1 MADNKFD
8 KFTERARKVLT
19 LAQEEAQRFNH
30 NYIGTEHLLL
40 GLVREGDG
48 VAARVLSNMGVQLP
62 KVRSAVE
69 FIIGRGESMILGDI
83 GLTPRAKKV
92 IELAVDEARRLN
104 HHYIG
109 TEHLLLGLVREG
121 EGIAAGVLESLGVNL
136 EKVRSQVMQV
146 VQQSSSYNQSS
157 GGTKQQTKT
166 PYMDAL
172 GVDLTEAA
180 RTNKLGPLVG
190 RSKEIDRVMQI
201 LSRRTKNNPALIG
214 EPGVGKTAIV
224 EGLAQRIV
232 NGDVPEQLQNKRLV
246 ALDIGALVAGTK
258 YRGEFEERLKKI
270 VAEVKETQSILFI
283 DELHTL
289 VGAGAAEGA
298 VDAANI
304 LKPALS
310 RGELQTIGATTLDEY
325 RKYIERD
332 AALERRFQ
340 PVQVEE
346 PSVDDTIL
354 ILHGVRELYET
365 HHKLKISD
373 EALKAAA
380 NMAARYITDRFMPDK
395 AIDLIDEASSRV
407 RMARSASPPSL
418 KDAMLGLQSLQR
430 ELESAV
436 NNQEFELAAEL
447 RDRER
452 KLRDR
457 IEDQRQEVKD
467 SNQSDEIYVTEEDV
481 AQVVSMWTGIP
492 LQRIAGAESER
503 LLQMETVLHERII
516 GQEEAIAAISKAVRR
531 ARAGIKD
538 PRRPIGS
545 FIFLGP
551 TGVGK
556 SYLTKALAE
565 FMFGSEDHLIKI
577 DMSEFME
584 RHSVARLVGAPPGY
598 VGYEEGG
605 QLTEAVRRKSY
616 SVILLDEIE
625 KAHPE
630 AFNML
635 LQIMEDGHLA
645 DAKGRKVDFRNTIII
660 MTSNVGA
667 DQITGNLSMGFDF
680 RQDAEKQAKRD
691 YAQMRDKV
699 MSQLKQTFRPEFLNR
714 IDDVIVFH
722 SLEKGQ
728 IRQIVDLELTRVR
741 GQVAEQDITLEVT
754 EPAMDLLGER
764 GYDHTYGAR
773 PLRRI
778 IQNLIEDPL
787 AEGLLSNRFP
797 AGSTVRVDVEDD
809 LLKLDLVDGP
819 AARTPAEQPDEEL
832 APVS

>member
-1 MADNKFD
+1 MAQFD
-8 KFTERARKVLT
+8 KFTERARKVLQ

-48 VAARVLSNMGVQLP
+48 VAARVLNNMGVQLP

-69 FIIGRGESMILGDI
+69 FIIGRGEGAVIGDI

-92 IELAVDEARRLN
+92 LELAVDEGRRLN

-136 EKVRSQVMQV
+136 EKVRNQVMQV
-146 VQQSSSYNQSS
+146 VSQSSSQAQ
-157 GGTKQQTKT
+157 TKSQTKT

-172 GVDLTEAA
+172 GFDLTEAA
-180 RTNKLGPLVG
+180 RMNKLGPLIG
-190 RSKEIDRVMQI
+190 RENEIERVMQI

-232 NGDVPEQLQNKRLV
+232 TGDVPETLQNKRLV

-270 VAEVKETQSILFI
+270 VAEVKETGSILFV

-340 PVQVEE
+340 PIQVDEPNIEE
-346 PSVDDTIL
+346 TYQIL
-354 ILHGVRELYET
+354 TGVRPLYEE
-365 HHKLKISD
+365 HHRLKISD
-373 EALKAAA
+373 EALKAASA
-380 NMAARYITDRFMPDK
+380 LAARYVTDRFMPDK

-407 RMARSASPPSL
+407 RLRRSAAPPSYKEAMAGL
-418 KDAMLGLQSLQR
+418 KSIQR
-430 ELESAV
+430 ELDEAI

-447 RDRER
+447 RDREK
-452 KLRDR
+452 KLKARMDQQEQAIRD
-457 IEDQRQEVKD
+457 EAAE
-467 SNQSDEIYVTEEDV
+467 EETYVTEEDI

-492 LQRIAGAESER
+492 VYRIAGEESER
-503 LLQMETVLHERII
+503 LLKMESAMHERII
-516 GQEEAIAAISKAVRR
+516 GQEEAITTLAKAVRR
-531 ARAGIKD
+531 ARAGLKD
-538 PRRPIGS
+538 PKRPIGS

-556 SYLTKALAE
+556 TLVAKVLAE

-635 LQIMEDGHLA
+635 LQIMEDGNLS

-667 DQITGNLSMGFDF
+667 DQISREMNLGFAMKESSDKV
-680 RQDAEKQAKRD
+680 RERE
-691 YAQMRDKV
+691 YGQMSDKV
-699 MSQLKQTFRPEFLNR
+699 MGQLKQMFRPEFLNR
-714 IDDVIVFH
+714 IDATIVFH
-722 SLEKGQ
+722 SLSKEQ
-728 IRQIVDLELTRVR
+728 IREIVELELKRVR
-741 GQVAEQDITLEVT
+741 EQLT
-754 EPAMDLLGER
+754 EQGIRLDVSTEAMDLLGER

-787 AEGLLSNRFP
+787 AEGLLDSRF
-797 AGSTVRVDVEDD
+797 AENSTIRVEVEDD
-809 LLKLDLVDGP
+809 LLKLVP
-819 AARTPAEQPDEEL
+819 VEEL
-832 APVS
+832 AAVS